1 MVQMSEPCE
10 GFSQDTST
18 FILQPLQSQ
27 EGNLM
32 RAVDI
37 IIKKRDKHELALEE
51 IEFFVRGFTDGD
63 IPDYQTSAF
72 AMAILL
78 NGMTARETTD
88 LTLAM
93 AHSGSMLD
101 LHDVVDLA
109 VDKHSSGGVGDKTSL
124 SVLPIVAA
132 CGLPVGKMSGRGL
145 GFSGGTLDKLESIP
159 GYRVNLSTEEF
170 KQQLKEKGIVLTGQ
184 SFDLAPADGKL
195 YSLRDV
201 TGTVQ
206 SIPLIASSIMCKKL
220 AAGAQA
226 ILLDV
231 KTGLGAFMETL
242 EEARKLAD
250 LMTDIGRLANRDVV
264 ALLSDM
270 NQPLGSAVG
279 NSLEVIEAVEM
290 LKGRGPEDYAEHCLY
305 VSAHMLVL
313 GKRAADLNEGRAMA
327 ERSISDG
334 SAFEKLRVLVQ
345 AQGGDVAYIDNL
357 SKFPKAEYIEEVKA
371 PKSGYISEVQARMVG
386 EAAVTLGAGRA
397 KKSDPVDHAVGIVIH
412 HKVGD
417 RVEVGEPLFNIHAND
432 KTKLSEARGMVLE
445 AHQISETLV
454 EKLPLFYN

>member
-1 MVQMSEPCE
+1 
-10 GFSQDTST
+10 
-18 FILQPLQSQ
+18 
-27 EGNLM
+27 M
-32 RAVDI
+32 RAVDVI
-37 IIKKRDKHELALEE
+37 AKKRDNGELSLAE
-51 IEFFVRGFTDGD
+51 IEYFIKSFISGEFTD
-63 IPDYQTSAF
+63 YQASALL
-72 AMAILL
+72 MAIVL
-78 NGMTARETTD
+78 NGMTPRETTD

-93 AHSGSMLD
+93 ANSGHMLD
-101 LHDVVDLA
+101 LSDVVDLA

-159 GYRVNLSTEEF
+159 GYRVDLSTEEF
-170 KQQLKEKGIVLTGQ
+170 KGQLKEKGIVLTGQ

-195 YSLRDV
+195 YALRDV

-242 EEARKLAD
+242 EDARELAN
-250 LMTDIGRLANRDVV
+250 LMTDIGRLADREVV

-270 NQPLGSAVG
+270 NQPLGNAVG
-279 NSLEVIEAVEM
+279 NSLEVVEAIDM

-313 GKRAADLNEGRAMA
+313 GKRAQDLSEGRAMA
-327 ERSISDG
+327 EKSIAEG
-334 SAFEKLRVLVQ
+334 SAFEKLRVLVK
-345 AQGGDVAYIDNL
+345 AQGGDVSYVDDP
-357 SKFPKAEYIEEVKA
+357 SKFPKAEFVEVVMS
-371 PKSGYISEVQARMVG
+371 PRSGYLSEVQARTVG

-397 KKSDPVDHAVGIVIH
+397 KKSDPVDHAVGFVIH

-417 RVEVGEPLFNIHAND
+417 KVQEGEPLFTIHAND
-432 KTKLSEARGMVLE
+432 EAKLGDAREAVLS
-445 AHQISETLV
+445 AHNFSDQPV